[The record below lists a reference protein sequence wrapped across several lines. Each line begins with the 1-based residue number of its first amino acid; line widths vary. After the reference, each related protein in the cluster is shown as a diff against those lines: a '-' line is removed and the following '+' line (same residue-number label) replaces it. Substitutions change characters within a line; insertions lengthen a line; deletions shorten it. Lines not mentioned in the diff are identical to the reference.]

1 MGGLLQRK
9 VAVVTGGCRGIGEA
23 IALRFAENGATV
35 VLADI
40 DLSRAPEVLDE
51 IRKFG
56 VEGSSVRLDV
66 TDIEDVRRQVDSIRR
81 RFGRIDISVNNAGIT
96 QNKALEE
103 LEGEDWDR
111 IMNVDLRGAFFCAQ
125 ACFRLM
131 KEQGGGK
138 IINIASIAGEQGG
151 RFAGAHYSAAKA
163 GVIVL
168 TKCFALSG
176 GAYNIRVNAIAP
188 GFIRTRM
195 AEELGTLRGDP
206 REIPLQRFGEPADVG
221 NAALFLASD
230 LSDYVTGSTIDV
242 NGGTFMR

>member
-1 MGGLLQRK
+1 MGGLLEK
-9 VAVVTGGCRGIGEA
+9 KIAVVTGGCRGIGEA
-23 IALRFAENGATV
+23 IALKFAENGATV
-35 VLADI
+35 VIADI
-40 DLSRAPEVLDE
+40 ELSPAPEVLE
-51 IRKFG
+51 RIRRFG
-56 VEGSSVRLDV
+56 GEGLGVRLDV
-66 TDIEDVRRQVDSIRR
+66 SDIEEVRRQSDSIRR
-81 RFGRIDISVNNAGIT
+81 RFGRIDIWVNNAGIT
-96 QNKALEE
+96 QVKPIEE

-111 IMNVDLRGAFFCAQ
+111 IMNTDLRGTFFCSQ
-125 ACFRLM
+125 ACFRIM

-176 GAYNIRVNAIAP
+176 GEYNIQVNAIAP
-188 GFIRTRM
+188 GFIKTRM

-206 REIPLQRFGEPADVG
+206 TEIPLQRFGEPADVG
-221 NAALFLASD
+221 NVALFLASD
-230 LSDYVTGSTIDV
+230 LSGYLTGTTIDV